1 MKSIMKKQILD
12 KKWAKISLE
21 VAREWWRENHQ
32 RTDIKLGVFGQDGL
46 SKDKYG
52 GNGREEKRV
61 IQDEKAFIHD
71 EMVTLFSLMLRRK
84 NMTITK
90 KMPLKFQASGIL
102 MFTDM
107 VYLLLFIKADLVWL
121 LKPILSQYRG

>member
-1 MKSIMKKQILD
+1 MVERK
-12 KKWAKISLE
+12 
-21 VAREWWRENHQ
+21 HQ
-32 RTDIKLGVFGQDGL
+32 RTDVRLGIFGQDGL

-52 GNGREEKRV
+52 SDGR
-61 IQDEKAFIHD
+61 QDKELSKMKSHLFK

-90 KMPLKFQASGIL
+90 KMPLKFQAFGIL

-121 LKPILSQYRG
+121 LKPILSQYKD